1 MRENTADNVIIW
13 CYNRT
18 NIRKGDI
25 MKADNLKKELLKLDL
40 PTKLKVKDI
49 ISEIK
54 KRDPS

>member
-1 MRENTADNVIIW
+1 
-13 CYNRT
+13 
-18 NIRKGDI
+18 